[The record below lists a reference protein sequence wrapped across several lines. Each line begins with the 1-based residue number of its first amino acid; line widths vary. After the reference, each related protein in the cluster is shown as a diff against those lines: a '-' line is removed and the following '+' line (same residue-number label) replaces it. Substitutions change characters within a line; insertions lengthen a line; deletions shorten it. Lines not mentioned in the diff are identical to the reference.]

1 MTQEEFSK
9 WLSERT
15 REDGACLVWTKATN
29 SSSQPVAFIDGK
41 AAQSVRRFVV
51 RMSGR
56 PIHARQVVIV
66 TCANSLCVNQEHLR
80 VGLHS
85 TAMKLAWTR
94 GAFNQ
99 PLRQSKGRQAAQAKS
114 KLSMEAARDIRLR
127 CANGESKAALA
138 REYAIWPSTVYAI
151 VNHERWAD
159 TGGFFDQLMGK

>member
-1 MTQEEFSK
+1 MTQEEFSE
-9 WLSERT
+9 WLAART
-15 REDGACLVWTKATN
+15 REDGNCLVWTKATN
-29 SSSQPVAFIDGK
+29 SGAQPVASIDGK

-56 PIHARQVVIV
+56 PINARQVVILS
-66 TCANSLCVNQEHLR
+66 CANNLCVNHEHMR

-99 PLRQSKGRQAAQAKS
+99 PLRQSKSRQAAQANS
-114 KLSMEAARDIRLR
+114 KLSMEVARDIRLR

-138 REYAIWPSTVYAI
+138 SEYAIWPSTVYAI

>member
-1 MTQEEFSK
+1 VTTEEFNT
-9 WLSERT
+9 WLAERT
-15 REDGACLVWTKATN
+15 REDGACLAWTKATN

-66 TCANSLCVNQEHLR
+66 TCGNPLCLNADHLR

-85 TAMKLAWTR
+85 TAMKLAWDR
-94 GAFNQ
+94 GAFNK
-99 PLRQSKGRQAAQAKS
+99 PLRQSKGRLAAQAKS

-127 CANGESKAALA
+127 CANGESKAELA
-138 REYAIWPSTVYAI
+138 REYDVWPSAIYAI